1 MDFSKDITLFAESE
15 LDTEKLGEDFAKH
28 LNAGEIVAMY
38 GGMGMGK
45 TAFTRG
51 IARGLGIDARVT
63 SPTYAI
69 VNEYLADLSLF
80 HFDLF
85 RLSGADEL
93 FDIGFED
100 YLTRDGVCVI
110 EWFENTEGEYTP
122 DYEVHISSVEDDF
135 NARKILIKK
144 VEK

>member
-1 MDFSKDITLFAESE
+1 MDFSKEIIVHCENETEKIGEQFAEY
-15 LDTEKLGEDFAKH
+15 LK
-28 LNAGEIVAMY
+28 AGDIVAMF

-51 IARGLGIDARVT
+51 VAKGLGIDARVT

-69 VNEYLADLSLF
+69 VNEYYGELSLF

-85 RLSGADEL
+85 RLGGADEL
-93 FDIGFED
+93 FDIGFDD

-110 EWFENTEGEYTP
+110 EWFENAEDAYQP
-122 DYEVHISSVEDDF
+122 NYEVYISTFEDDAQ
-135 NARKILIKK
+135 ARKILIKK
-144 VEK
+144 VK

>member
-1 MDFSKDITLFAESE
+1 MDFSKITE
-15 LDTEKLGEDFAKH
+15 LTAQNECETEKIGEDFAKS
-28 LNAGEIVAMY
+28 LKAGDIVAMY

-51 IARGLGIDARVT
+51 IARGLGISDRVT

-69 VNEYLADLSLF
+69 VNEYYGNLSLF

-93 FDIGFED
+93 FDIGFDD
-100 YLTRDGVCVI
+100 YLTRGGTCVI
-110 EWFENTEGEYTP
+110 EWFENAEGAYSP
-122 DYEVHISSVEDDF
+122 DYEVHISQGIDESE
-135 NARKILIKK
+135 RKIIIKK
-144 VEK
+144 VK

>member
-1 MDFSKDITLFAESE
+1 MDFSKEFVTVVSNEAK
-15 LDTEKLGEDFAKH
+15 TERIGEEFAKC
-28 LNAGEIVAMY
+28 LKAGEIVAMY

-51 IARGLGIDARVT
+51 VARGLGINARVT

-69 VNEYLADLSLF
+69 VNEYSADLSLF

-93 FDIGFED
+93 FDIGFDE

-110 EWFENTEGEYTP
+110 EWFENTEGAYKP
-122 DYEVHISSVEDDF
+122 NYEVHIAPIDDDL
-135 NARKILIKK
+135 NARKILIKR
-144 VEK
+144 VE